1 MPTVRFSPR
10 DRRSS
15 NVETQ
20 DAGIAHH
27 FETYHEEESLVSDDR
42 EHRRPALHVE
52 DRVSKLLRQD
62 GMPVSAI
69 RNRGCD
75 RGRPLS

>member
-1 MPTVRFSPR
+1 MPTVRLLPR

-20 DAGIAHH
+20 DAAIAHGQ
-27 FETYHEEESLVSDDR
+27 EIYSDEESLVHDDR
-42 EHRRPALHVE
+42 ERRSPALHVE
-52 DRVSKLLRQD
+52 DRVVKLLRQD
-62 GMPVSAI
+62 GLTVSAI

>member
-1 MPTVRFSPR
+1 MPTVRFTPR
-10 DRRSS
+10 DRRPS

-27 FETYHEEESLVSDDR
+27 FESFHDEESLVCDDR
-42 EHRRPALHVE
+42 ERRRPALHVE
-52 DRVSKLLRQD
+52 DRVVKLLRQD
-62 GMPVSAI
+62 GLPMSAI